1 MSDKALIIQPISSDR
16 RLVESLQLNENIQE
30 TEGLARAI
38 ELVPAYTH
46 VQKLTK
52 ALPSH
57 LFGKGMRENIQALI
71 NEYEPEI
78 LIVNAAL
85 SPIQQRNLETAWK
98 CKVIDRTALILE
110 IFGARAQTKE
120 GRIQVDLAALSY
132 QRSRLVRSWTH
143 LERQR
148 GGAGFMGGPGETQ
161 IEIDR
166 RLIADRIS
174 KLKKELKKV
183 RQNREL
189 QRKSRAKVPYPVV
202 ALVGYTNAGK
212 STLFNLLT
220 GADVFAEDLP
230 FATLDPTMRALKLE
244 SGAEIILSDTVGFI
258 SNLPTQL
265 IEAFRATLEQV
276 TYADI
281 IVHVRDI
288 ASEHTDQQKQDVLT
302 VLKEMGIEE
311 HDSRIIEIWNKIDR
325 LESQEDFPDHISAVS
340 AISGAGCEGLL
351 DKISDKL
358 NESKIEMVASIPAS
372 DGRAISWIHQ
382 NTDVIEEVYNDD
394 SVSLRVRMGIK
405 EKGQFEHMFKTTP
418 FEKV

>member
-1 MSDKALIIQPISSDR
+1 MSSSALIIQPHSSDFK
-16 RLVESLQLNENIQE
+16 LAKTLQLTDNTQE

-38 ELVPAYTH
+38 NLDVVYTH
-46 VQKLTK
+46 VQKLSK
-52 ALPSH
+52 ALPAH
-57 LFGKGMRENIQALI
+57 LFGKGMCELI
-71 NEYEPEI
+71 FTLIEEYEPDI
-78 LIVNAAL
+78 VIVNAAL
-85 SPIQQRNLETAWK
+85 SPIQQRNLEKTWG

-166 RLIADRIS
+166 RLIADKIS
-174 KLKKELKKV
+174 KLKKDLKKI

-189 QRKSRAKVPYPVV
+189 QRKSRDQVPFPII

-220 GADVFAEDLP
+220 GANVFVEDLP
-230 FATLDPTMRALKLE
+230 FATLDPTLRALKLPTE
-244 SGAEIILSDTVGFI
+244 DKIILSDTVGFI

-276 TYADI
+276 NHADI
-281 IVHVRDI
+281 ILHVRDI
-288 ASEHTDQQKQDVLT
+288 ASEHTEQQKQDVID
-302 VLKEMGIEE
+302 VLKEMNINYQD
-311 HDSRIIEIWNKIDR
+311 DSRIIEVWNKIDC
-325 LESQEDFPDHISAVS
+325 LDTQSFPPHICPVS
-340 AISGAGCEGLL
+340 AITGQGTERLL
-351 DKISDKL
+351 QEIGEHLAREKQNITLKLSPSNGKAIAWLHEHAQIMKEEYLDEKICL
-358 NESKIEMVASIPAS
+358 N
-372 DGRAISWIHQ
+372 
-382 NTDVIEEVYNDD
+382 
-394 SVSLRVRMGIK
+394 VRINNRHL
-405 EKGQFEHMFKTTP
+405 GQFKSLF
-418 FEKV
+418 

>member
-52 ALPSH
+52 VLPSH

-325 LESQEDFPDHISAVS
+325 LENQEDFPDHISAVS

>member
-1 MSDKALIIQPISSDR
+1 MSDHALIIQPTSSDR
-16 RLVESLQLNENIQE
+16 RLVEALQLNDNVEE
-30 TEGLARAI
+30 TQGLVRAI
-38 ELVPAYTH
+38 DLVPTHTH
-46 VQKLTK
+46 VQKLTR

-57 LFGKGMRENIQALI
+57 LFGKGMRENISALVTDYGPSI
-71 NEYEPEI
+71 I
-78 LIVNAAL
+78 IVNASL
-85 SPIQQRNLETAWK
+85 SPIQQRNLEKSWH

-120 GRIQVDLAALSY
+120 GRIQVELAALSY

-166 RLIADRIS
+166 RLIADKIS
-174 KLKKELKKV
+174 SLRKDLKKI

-189 QRKSRAKVPYPVV
+189 QRQSRAKVPYPVV

-220 GADVFAEDLP
+220 GANVFAEDLP
-230 FATLDPTMRALKLE
+230 FATLDPTMRVLKLPT
-244 SGAEIILSDTVGFI
+244 GAEIILSDTVGFI

-276 TYADI
+276 TYADVI
-281 IVHVRDI
+281 LHVRDI
-288 ASEHTDQQKQDVLT
+288 ASEHTDQQKQDVLK

-311 HDSRIIEIWNKIDR
+311 HDPRIIDVWNKTD
-325 LESQEDFPDHISAVS
+325 LLGHTSFPDHISPVS
-340 AISGAGCEGLL
+340 AISGQGCNVLL
-351 DKISDKL
+351 ERVSDKL
-358 NESKIEMVASIPAS
+358 NEGKSDIKIILSAS
-372 DGRAISWIHQ
+372 DGKAIAWLHN
-382 NTDVIEEVYNDD
+382 NTDVLSEKYDD
-394 SVSLRVRMGIK
+394 ETVSITSKMSAK
-405 EKGQFEHMFKTTP
+405 EKGQYEQLFSTTL
-418 FEKV
+418 